1 LGNSKSYRFHF
12 ILCIILILQSVN
24 VFCQIENPT
33 ISFDNYTINHL
44 QEKAFVHTDKENYVT
59 GEIIWFKLYLT
70 DALLNKPLNLSK
82 IAYVEVLDM
91 LHKPILQSKIE
102 IKESMGDGSFLLPYS
117 LQSGNYLFRC
127 YTGLMKNSSAEFY
140 FEKQISIINP
150 LKKPDWSE
158 AKPSVFKV
166 QFFPEGGNLVSGI
179 ESKIGFKVTD
189 QYGNSFAAK
198 GFIED
203 EIKQKIVQFRTSRFG
218 MGQFLFTALPGK
230 KYQANIEVEGK
241 KLIVDLPN
249 IYQQGAVMKLIENE
263 GKQIVIS
270 VQASKEI
277 RGLELLVH
285 TRQSVKA
292 LLHQDLVNGKLQF
305 ILPDSLMGEG
315 ISQLTLFDE
324 QRQPLCERLY
334 FKKPVHALQLE
345 AQIESK
351 VLAKR
356 SKVDLAIHAS
366 DNLQPV
372 GANLS
377 LSVFLID
384 SLQAVPHSNIL
395 SYLWLESDLKGEI
408 ESPEYYFT
416 DAPDLFECT
425 ENLLLTQGWR
435 RFQWDD
441 VFSKQNIH
449 QDDYSELNGHL
460 IWAKVTKKLGGQ
472 LAEGIT
478 VYMSLPAEKPLFNQ
492 GISDKN
498 GLVLFNIPAFFG
510 NNQLILQ
517 TNSKIDSIYRIDLV
531 DNYST
536 LYSSRKLHAFEL
548 QESLADLLKAHS
560 IQSQVGNIYYADQQ
574 QKFSYPEVMDTI
586 PFFGKSTHQ
595 YYLDDYTRFITME
608 EVLREYVEGI
618 RLRKN
623 NNSFNLRLFNDSYQN
638 YFETEPLILLD
649 GVPVFDMN
657 QLIAFDPLKIKK
669 IDLLNQQFYQNKFV
683 LNGILS
689 CNTYK
694 GDLDGFSLDPNALVF
709 AYDGLQLKREF
720 YQPTYKED
728 QKTLNGLPD
737 FRNVLLWNPELSTD
751 KEGKQKVSFYNS
763 DIAGKYLVVIQGI
776 TNNGVAGFSQQYFEV
791 K

>member
-1 LGNSKSYRFHF
+1 LGNSKSYRFRF
-12 ILCIILILQSVN
+12 VLCIILILQSVH
-24 VFCQIENPT
+24 VFCQIENPA
-33 ISFDNYTINHL
+33 IPFESYTINHL

-82 IAYVEVLDM
+82 IAYMEVLDM
-91 LHKPILQSKIE
+91 LHKPILQTKIE
-102 IKESMGDGSFLLPYS
+102 MKESMGDGSFLLPYS

-140 FEKQISIINP
+140 FEKQLTIINP
-150 LKKPDWSE
+150 FKKPDWSE
-158 AKPSVFKV
+158 AKPSVYKV

-203 EIKQKIVQFRTSRFG
+203 EMKQKIVPFGTSRFG
-218 MGQFLFTALPGK
+218 MGQFLFTALSGK

-249 IYQQGAVMKLIENE
+249 IYQQGAVMKLTENAE
-263 GKQIVIS
+263 KQIIIS

-277 RGLELLVH
+277 HALELLVH
-285 TRQSVKA
+285 TRQSLKT

-305 ILPDSLMGEG
+305 VLPDSLMGEG

-324 QRQPLCERLY
+324 HRNPLCERLY
-334 FKKPVHALQLE
+334 FKKPVHVLQLE
-345 AQIESK
+345 TQIESK

-356 SKVDLAIHAS
+356 SKVDLAIHAT
-366 DNLQPV
+366 DNSKPV

-384 SLQAVPHSNIL
+384 SLQTAPHSNIL

-416 DAPDLFECT
+416 DAPDLSQCT

-435 RFQWDD
+435 RFQWDG
-441 VFSKQNIH
+441 VFGKQNKT
-449 QDDYSELNGHL
+449 QNEYSELNGHL

-472 LAEGIT
+472 LAAGVT
-478 VYMSLPAEKPLFNQ
+478 VYMSLPGEKPLFNQ

-498 GLVLFNIPAFFG
+498 GMVLFNIPAFFG

-531 DNYST
+531 EPYST
-536 LYSSRKLHAFEL
+536 LYSSRKIHAFEL

-595 YYLDDYTRFITME
+595 YFLDDYTRFITME

-618 RLRKN
+618 RLRNN
-623 NNSFNLRLFNDSYQN
+623 NNSFNLRLYNESYQN
-638 YFETEPLILLD
+638 YFETEPLVLLD

-709 AYDGLQLKREF
+709 AYEGLQLKREF

-728 QKTLNGLPD
+728 KKTLNGLPD

-751 KEGKQKVSFYNS
+751 KQGKQKVSFYNS

-776 TNNGVAGFSQQYFEV
+776 SQNGVAGFSHQFFEV